1 MKLTIPKTVRLLPL
15 QDYDPENAE
24 LAGVGIFVWV
34 DPPRSVLA
42 EFDKLNG
49 EYAAALDALVK
60 KVAAVSAGHQ
70 QKPKSRLQGW
80 LDLLFDRKSKDFK
93 PVTDTYRKTLY
104 AWYARLW
111 SQGAPDT
118 HWTAAE
124 LEGIEEHN
132 PVFYEWLCR
141 RSWVLISEH
150 RETVKKGL
158 RPPEPKPPEPAAPA
172 TGL

>member
-15 QDYDPENAE
+15 QEYDPENAE
-24 LAGVGIFVWV
+24 LAGVGIFIWV

-49 EYAAALDALVK
+49 EYDAALETLVK
-60 KVAAVSAGHQ
+60 KMNAGAANK

-93 PVTDTYRKTLY
+93 PVTDTYRRALH

-111 SQGAPDT
+111 SQGLPDT

-124 LEGIEEHN
+124 LDGIEEHN
-132 PVFYEWLCR
+132 PAFYEWLCR

-150 RETVKKGL
+150 RETVKKGS
-158 RPPEPKPPEPAAPA
+158 RPPEPTLPSPEAPA